1 MTNLIDVRLAADEL
15 TEEERAGLAAHLLAS
30 LPSAPAGPDDDEADI
45 RDREM
50 DEGAVAT
57 LSYEQFLD
65 QVGRR

>member
-1 MTNLIDVRLAADEL
+1 MTNLIDVRLAADGL

-30 LPSAPAGPDDDEADI
+30 LPSAPAGADDDEADS